1 MESFLKKRYNE
12 EETKADI
19 DALRELVSHNALFIT
34 VFLCLYVFCNRES
47 I

>member
-19 DALRELVSHNALFIT
+19 DALRELVSHNALYHCIFVFIC
-34 VFLCLYVFCNRES
+34 FL
-47 I
+47 